1 MSEILFI
8 RHGSTAGNLE
18 KRYIGRTDE
27 PLCEVG
33 IAQIEALA
41 RQNLQADLLFLSP
54 ALRTRQTAHILF
66 PNMTGTHIPEL
77 WETDFG
83 IFEAKTYQELSNC
96 PAYQTWLDT
105 NCTGEIP
112 GGESVAAFKGRCTA
126 AFQKLAA
133 AIPEDATAA
142 FVIHGG
148 CIMAIL
154 EAFALPKKDF
164 YDYHI
169 SNGSFIRCRW
179 ADGTLHVL

>member
-1 MSEILFI
+1 MSTILFV

-27 PLCEVG
+27 PLCDLG
-33 IAQIEALA
+33 RQQIDQLKQ
-41 RQNLQADLLFLSP
+41 QNLQADLLFVSP
-54 ALRTRQTAHILF
+54 ALRTRQTADILF
-66 PNMTGTHIPEL
+66 PHIAGTQIHDL

-83 IFEAKTYQELSNC
+83 LFEGKTYAELSDC
-96 PAYQTWLDT
+96 PDYQAWLDT
-105 NCTGEIP
+105 GCMGKIP
-112 GGESVAAFKGRCTA
+112 GGESVAEFKARCTT
-126 AFQKLAA
+126 AFQTLAEN
-133 AIPEDATAA
+133 IPVDSTAA

-169 SNGSFIRCRW
+169 PNGSLIRCSWENGALR
-179 ADGTLHVL
+179 VL